1 MTKAIATL
9 VLSILITALSWY
21 AIFKI
26 AVIYVWPEAK
36 QQMIEILQ
44 EGRK

>member
-9 VLSILITALSWY
+9 VLSILITALCYY

-26 AVIYVWPEAK
+26 AVIYVWPEVR